1 MVIKNELVIIDVISA
16 VLVALILFTEERI
29 LRIILGLP
37 FILFFPGYVLI
48 AALFVKK
55 KDLSSIERVAL
66 SFGLSVAIVPL
77 IGLMLNYTPWGIR
90 TTPVLI
96 SLFLFILLLSCVAIF
111 RRSRVPEEERFYV
124 SLQMIPAPKEKTSR
138 LDRVLSIILLIS
150 ILLAI
155 GTLVYVI
162 ATPKVGERFTEFYL
176 LGPEGMAEG
185 YPRELT
191 LGEEGKVIIGVVNRE
206 YEEVTYT
213 ITVRA
218 TQEIDK
224 TKKEEIL
231 STLGPFTLKH
241 EEKWEKPFTFS
252 LSEKG
257 ENIKIEFLLFREDR
271 EEPYL
276 NLHLWVTVS

>member
-1 MVIKNELVIIDVISA
+1 MIVKNELVIIDMISA
-16 VLVALILFTEERI
+16 ILVTLILFTEERI

-48 AALFVKK
+48 AALFVRK

-66 SFGLSVAIVPL
+66 SFGLSIAIVPL

-111 RRSRVPEEERFYV
+111 RRSRVPEEERFCL
-124 SLQMIPAPKEKTSR
+124 SLQMISTAKEKNSL
-138 LDRVLSIILLIS
+138 LDRAFSIILIIS

-155 GTLVYVI
+155 GTLIYVI

-176 LGPEGMAEG
+176 LGPGGMAEG
-185 YPRELT
+185 YPRELAP
-191 LGEEGKVIIGVVNRE
+191 GEEGKVIIGVVNRE

-218 TQEIDK
+218 IQE
-224 TKKEEIL
+224 TGESNKEKSL
-231 STLGPFTLKH
+231 SILGPFTLKH
-241 EEKWEKPFTFS
+241 EEKWEKPFVFS
-252 LSEKG
+252 LSGKG
-257 ENIKIEFLLFREDR
+257 ENIKIEFLLFREDK

-276 NLHLWVTVS
+276 SLHLWVTVS